1 MIKITQLTKKEVIN
15 AVEHGDTDDI
25 CILNDVPNIHAYI
38 VNRLSVKDFS
48 EALNSGVAFVRLE
61 EVDDWTK
68 K

>member
-25 CILNDVPNIHAYI
+25 CILNEEPNIHAYI
-38 VNRLSVKDFS
+38 LNRLSIKDFS
-48 EALNSGVAFVRLE
+48 EALNSEVAFVRLE

>member
-25 CILNDVPNIHAYI
+25 CILNDEPNIHAYI
-38 VNRLSVKDFS
+38 LNRLSIKDFS
-48 EALNSGVAFVRLE
+48 DALNSGVAFVRLE
-61 EVDDWTK
+61 EVDDWAK